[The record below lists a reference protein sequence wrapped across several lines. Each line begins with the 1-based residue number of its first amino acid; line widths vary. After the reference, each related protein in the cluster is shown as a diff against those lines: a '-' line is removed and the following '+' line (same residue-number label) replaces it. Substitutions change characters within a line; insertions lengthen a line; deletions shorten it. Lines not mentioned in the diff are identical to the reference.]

1 MTGVQQNLCILFA
14 DISGSTALY
23 DKLGNEAALGVVSR
37 TLAILTRISLEHQGK
52 LIKTI
57 GDEIMC
63 SFPDSAH
70 AIKAACAMQQ
80 EIDQQRPGGEHPIYI
95 RIGVHCGEVLLEHND
110 AFGDTVNLAARIT
123 AITRARQILTSQAV
137 VRELPDKMRKST
149 RALHRT
155 AFRGKQES
163 FDVFQVLWEQEDTTS
178 TRIGTQSFR
187 KPALSRHELMLRH
200 ETQVITLSEQ
210 RRSAT
215 LGRSEES
222 DMVVLDNLASRQ
234 HARIEFNFGKFL
246 LTDHSA
252 NGTFIRFSDG
262 QVIELAHQQIILH
275 GSGAISLGRN
285 FDEAAGDVIEYL
297 VQ

>member
-1 MTGVQQNLCILFA
+1 MTSQQLPLAILFA

-23 DKLGNEAALGVVSR
+23 DKLGNEVALHMVTR
-37 TLAILTRISLEHQGK
+37 TLTILTRVALENHGK

-57 GDEIMC
+57 GDEVMC
-63 SFPDSAH
+63 SFPDAVSAVD
-70 AIKAACAMQQ
+70 AARAMQL
-80 EIDQQRPGGEHPIYI
+80 EVEHQRPGGDHPIYV
-95 RIGVHCGEVLLEHND
+95 RIGLHYGEVLLERND

-137 VRELPDKMRKST
+137 IGELPDKLLKYT
-149 RALHRT
+149 RPLQRT

-178 TRIGTQSFR
+178 TRIGTQSYR
-187 KPALSRHELMLRH
+187 KPALSRNELMLRY
-200 ETQVITLSEQ
+200 ETNVCTLGEQ
-210 RRSAT
+210 HRSAI
-215 LGRSEES
+215 LGRSEDS
-222 DMVVLDNLASRQ
+222 DLVILDNLASRQ

-252 NGTFIRFSDG
+252 NGTFVRFSDG
-262 QVIELAHQQIILH
+262 QIIELNHQQIVLH
-275 GSGAISLGRN
+275 GAGAISLGRN
-285 FDEAAGDVIEYL
+285 FEEAGGDVIEYL

>member
-1 MTGVQQNLCILFA
+1 MSSQQQDLAILFA

-23 DKLGNEAALGVVSR
+23 DKLGNQVALRMVTR
-37 TLAILTRISLEHQGK
+37 TLAILTRVALEHGGK

-63 SFPDSAH
+63 SFPD
-70 AIKAACAMQQ
+70 AAAAVNAARAMQL
-80 EIDQQRPGGEHPIYI
+80 EVEHQRPGGDYPIYV
-95 RIGVHCGEVLLEHND
+95 RIGLHYGEVLLDRND

-137 VRELPDKMRKST
+137 IRELPEILLKRT
-149 RALHRT
+149 RPLHRT

-163 FDVFQVLWEQEDTTS
+163 FDVFQVMWEQEDTTS
-178 TRIGTQSFR
+178 TRIGTQQFR
-187 KPALSRHELMLRH
+187 KPALSRQELMLRH
-200 ETQVITLSEQ
+200 ETQVITISEQ
-210 RRSAT
+210 RRSAV

-222 DMVVLDNLASRQ
+222 DMAILDNLASRQ

-246 LTDHSA
+246 LTDHSV
-252 NGTFIRFSDG
+252 NGTFVRFSDG
-262 QVIELAHQQIILH
+262 QVIELNHQQIVLH
-275 GSGAISLGRN
+275 GAGAISLGRN
-285 FDEAAGDVIEYL
+285 FEEAAGDVIEYL